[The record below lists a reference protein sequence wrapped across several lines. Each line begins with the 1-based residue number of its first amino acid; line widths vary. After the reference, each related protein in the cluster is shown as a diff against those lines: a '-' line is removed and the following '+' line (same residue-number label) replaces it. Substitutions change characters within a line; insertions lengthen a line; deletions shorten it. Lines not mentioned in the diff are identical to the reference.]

1 MIDEHPSHEIEE
13 EEEEEEEGEDP
24 DGAVEAAADLG
35 KKLRKLVCAAVCA
48 DKRVPLEKA
57 LQAEEPPDFAGI
69 ADEEERQLN
78 RLKWKLEQKEEM
90 LRMLEAEDSD
100 KPFEPGPMCFRCAR
114 WMRTDKDVVRC
125 RASGRQGALFVEAM
139 EALLWGERSQAA
151 RRLRAPLARIWR
163 STFRGLHRVGWL
175 FGPRQ
180 WRRDLLQVVPTAREV
195 ANMPALRPKPEADTP
210 SEVAGPPALSFV
222 ASAPKY
228 RVFAVSPVVNGAPF
242 DDGILAGTLL
252 IEGGGTMVRGRIKGV
267 EAFMTMTA
275 RTAEPMQVHGA
286 RLGQQTC
293 AMLHYFEV
301 KIVGNVFGMAIGL
314 VAGSV
319 EQLDNWFPDH
329 SLRLE
334 FDGAIR
340 G

>member
-1 MIDEHPSHEIEE
+1 MIDEHPSHEVEE
-13 EEEEEEEGEDP
+13 EEQVEVGQDE
-24 DGAVEAAADLG
+24 AVEAAAELG

-57 LQAEEPPDFAGI
+57 MQDEQPPDFAHI
-69 ADEEERQLN
+69 TDEEERKLTQ
-78 RLKWKLEQKEEM
+78 LKWKLEQKEQM
-90 LRMLEAEDSD
+90 IRMLEAEDSD

-114 WMRTDKDVVRC
+114 WMRTDKEVMQC
-125 RASGRQGALFVEAM
+125 RASGRQGAMLVDSM
-139 EALLWGERSQAA
+139 EALLWGERSQSA
-151 RRLRAPLARIWR
+151 RRLRAPLSGIWR

-195 ANMPALRPKPEADTP
+195 ANTPALRPRPEEDLP
-210 SEVAGPPALSFV
+210 SEGEGPPALGALV
-222 ASAPKY
+222 SAPRY
-228 RVFAVSPVVNGAPF
+228 RVFPITPVVNGAPF
-242 DDGILAGTLL
+242 DGGLLAGTLL
-252 IEGGGTMVRGRIKGV
+252 VEKGGTAVKGRIKGV
-267 EAFMTMTA
+267 GAFMTMTA

-286 RLGQQTC
+286 RLARQTC

-301 KIVGNVFGMAIGL
+301 KIVGNIFGMAIGL

-319 EQLDNWFPDH
+319 EKLDNWFPDH

-334 FDGAIR
+334 FDGAVR